1 MKPEMTDRFMRYFT
15 VQLEK
20 GTGISCKDIHG
31 YLIAH
36 VKMM

>member
-20 GTGISCKDIHG
+20 GRGTRCKDIHG

>member
-20 GTGISCKDIHG
+20 GRGSSCKDIHE

-36 VKMM
+36 GKIM